1 MKHRIKTFLCCLLIS
16 QMFLMTV
23 YAKPDWP
30 ADMGIQAEAGI
41 VIDADSGAVIFGQKI
56 HEPYPPASITKIL
69 TALLVLENSGLDET
83 VTFSRD
89 AVYNVE
95 EGSGNKL
102 NVDEG
107 DQLSVEDCLYS
118 MILHSCNQAANALA
132 EHVAGSREKFVEM
145 MNQKLA
151 ELGCTESHFDNPSGL
166 NGDTQ
171 YVTAYDMAI
180 IARAAYNNE
189 KLVEISAVLSHNIPP
204 TKNNPEGLT
213 IYNEHR
219 LVKTNDTASEFYY
232 PPAVAG
238 KTGYLIKAGNTLV
251 TYAEQDGRR
260 MISVILKGKPKQY
273 FVDGKNLLE
282 FGFGR
287 FENLSVEENEK
298 SYTEGEAPVVIGE
311 ISCQPSDLSLEPGAV
326 ITVPKGAAF
335 TDADK
340 SIITELPENAPKG
353 AVGLIE
359 YKYNDRKI
367 GEAYLISKTEAAV
380 SETLPGDEMSEAD
393 GFYGENE
400 RNTEQEGQSQKEEK
414 TDGMGIKGI
423 LLLAGAVL
431 LAVGGIC
438 YVAYLKKK
446 EAIERER
453 RREERRR
460 RLKEEGEEEVFER
473 ILKERRQ
480 GKRKDS

>member
-367 GEAYLISKTEAAV
+367 GETYLISKTEAAV